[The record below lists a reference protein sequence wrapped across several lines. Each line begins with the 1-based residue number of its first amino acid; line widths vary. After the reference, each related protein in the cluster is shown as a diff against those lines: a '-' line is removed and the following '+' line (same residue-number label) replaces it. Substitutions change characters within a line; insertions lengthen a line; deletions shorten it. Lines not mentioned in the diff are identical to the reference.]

1 MEAADP
7 GIRDP
12 HASSCSTAPHMFAC
26 LQVASGFKRLPEP
39 QPSHL
44 CSGSRKKKYKRQ
56 GLSSQVNQLLL
67 RLFPKLLSS
76 TLLTAGQPVLCHMAT
91 PSCKECLA
99 WEDKLSL
106 AGTAEGQRHGRG
118 GVLGDTVPPQ
128 GGHADPGDR
137 RSAPPWSQPGTS
149 PQDLCGGHVSKNF
162 KGPWEPPPRPEV
174 SRQHPGPGG
183 PGRGAGRE
191 LLGVP
196 ADPQKPRGV
205 EGTKGLRDFCVPGP
219 LPSPNQRGGPMP
231 PHRTDGKTRH
241 RPRGK
246 LPRPCSWRAFR
257 SSHQPGIP
265 SSGPCPCPEERPG

>member
-118 GVLGDTVPPQ
+118 GCP
-128 GGHADPGDR
+128 GGHC
-137 RSAPPWSQPGTS
+137 APTG
-149 PQDLCGGHVSKNF
+149 
-162 KGPWEPPPRPEV
+162 RP
-174 SRQHPGPGG
+174 
-183 PGRGAGRE
+183 
-191 LLGVP
+191 
-196 ADPQKPRGV
+196 
-205 EGTKGLRDFCVPGP
+205 C
-219 LPSPNQRGGPMP
+219 
-231 PHRTDGKTRH
+231 
-241 RPRGK
+241 RPRGQT
-246 LPRPCSWRAFR
+246 LCPSLVPARHQPSGSLWRACFQELQR
-257 SSHQPGIP
+257 PLGAP
-265 SSGPCPCPEERPG
+265 SQA